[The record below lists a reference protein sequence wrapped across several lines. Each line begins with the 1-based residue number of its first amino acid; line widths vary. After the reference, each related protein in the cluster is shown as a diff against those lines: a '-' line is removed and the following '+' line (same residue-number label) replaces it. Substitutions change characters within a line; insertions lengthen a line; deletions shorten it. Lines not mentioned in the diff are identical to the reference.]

1 MSKRLDGPR
10 WGWIVLTTWGLFALL
25 PILYFASIALRPRN
39 EIIAPQPIYFPTL
52 TTETWFKIWT
62 EWPICSYFENSIL
75 SITSSVF
82 ICLVLGVPC
91 AYALARYRFAGNSD
105 IGNYILSTKM
115 MAPAAVV
122 VPMFFL
128 FGNMRF
134 PEIYLFEFYK
144 FGFPSFVGSD
154 QCFLDFNFDG
164 FNISDFSFS
173 WGKYSIGPYQ
183 TLDRWWALGL
193 IYAAMNLSIV
203 VWIVRSYMID
213 IHPEIEDAARTDG
226 ASDLRIL
233 WEIIIPMCLPGII
246 TAAVIAAIFAMN
258 EYLFTLI
265 IASKNAYPLSVA
277 LANFSGGSDG
287 IIYNAIALVGFLA
300 FFPALL
306 LVILIQNHLS
316 RGLTMGAVKG

>member
-1 MSKRLDGPR
+1 MSKRLEGPR
-10 WGWIVLTTWGLFALL
+10 WGWIVLTVWGLFAFL
-25 PILYFASIALRPRN
+25 PIVYFASIALRPRN
-39 EIIAPQPIYFPTL
+39 EIIAPVPIYFPTL
-52 TTETWFKIWT
+52 TTETWAKIWN
-62 EWPICSYFENSIL
+62 EWPIGLYFYNSIVAV
-75 SITSSVF
+75 TGSVF
-82 ICLVLGVPC
+82 ICLILGVPA
-91 AYALARYRFAGNSD
+91 AYALARYKFKGNSD

-128 FGNMRF
+128 FGKMGL
-134 PEIYLFEFYK
+134 ID
-144 FGFPSFVGSD
+144 SV
-154 QCFLDFNFDG
+154 
-164 FNISDFSFS
+164 
-173 WGKYSIGPYQ
+173 
-183 TLDRWWALGL
+183 WALML
-193 IYAAMNLSIV
+193 VYAAMNLSIV

>member
-1 MSKRLDGPR
+1 MSRRMEGPR
-10 WGWIVLTTWGLFALL
+10 WGWMVLTIWGIFAFL
-25 PILYFASIALRPRN
+25 PIVYFASIALRPRN
-39 EIIAPQPIYFPTL
+39 EIIAPEPIYFPTL
-52 TTETWFKIWT
+52 TIETWAKIWS
-62 EWPICSYFENSIL
+62 EWPIGLYFYNSVVA
-75 SITSSVF
+75 ITGSVF

-91 AYALARYRFAGNSD
+91 AYALARYKFKGNAD

-128 FGNMRF
+128 FG
-134 PEIYLFEFYK
+134 K
-144 FGFPSFVGSD
+144 
-154 QCFLDFNFDG
+154 
-164 FNISDFSFS
+164 
-173 WGKYSIGPYQ
+173 
-183 TLDRWWALGL
+183 LGL
-193 IYAAMNLSIV
+193 IDSVWALMLVYAAMNLSIV

-226 ASDLRIL
+226 AGDLRIL

-246 TAAVIAAIFAMN
+246 TAGVIAAIFAMN

>member
-1 MSKRLDGPR
+1 MSKRQEGPR
-10 WGWIVLTTWGLFALL
+10 WAWIVLTVWGAFALL

-52 TTETWFKIWT
+52 TTETWTKIWT
-62 EWPICSYFENSIL
+62 EWPIGLYFYNSVVA
-75 SITSSVF
+75 ITGSVF
-82 ICLVLGVPC
+82 ICLILGVPA
-91 AYALARYRFAGNSD
+91 AYALARYKFKGNAD

-128 FGNMRF
+128 FGKLKL
-134 PEIYLFEFYK
+134 ID
-144 FGFPSFVGSD
+144 SV
-154 QCFLDFNFDG
+154 
-164 FNISDFSFS
+164 
-173 WGKYSIGPYQ
+173 
-183 TLDRWWALGL
+183 WALML
-193 IYAAMNLSIV
+193 VYAAMNLSIV

-226 ASDLRIL
+226 ASDPRIL

>member
-1 MSKRLDGPR
+1 MSKRTEGPR
-10 WGWIVLTTWGLFALL
+10 WGWIILTIWGLFALL
-25 PILYFASIALRPRN
+25 PIIYFASIALRPRN
-39 EIIAPQPIYFPTL
+39 EIIAPVPIYFPTI
-52 TTETWFKIWT
+52 TTETWAKIWA
-62 EWPICSYFENSIL
+62 EWPIAQYFYNSVVA
-75 SITSSVF
+75 ITGSVL
-82 ICLVLGVPC
+82 ICLILGVPA
-91 AYALARYRFAGNSD
+91 AYALARYKFKGNAD

-128 FGNMRF
+128 FGKMKL
-134 PEIYLFEFYK
+134 ID
-144 FGFPSFVGSD
+144 SV
-154 QCFLDFNFDG
+154 
-164 FNISDFSFS
+164 
-173 WGKYSIGPYQ
+173 
-183 TLDRWWALGL
+183 WALML
-193 IYAAMNLSIV
+193 VYAAMNLSIV
-203 VWIVRSYMID
+203 VWIIRSYMID

-258 EYLFTLI
+258 EFLFTLI

-300 FFPALL
+300 FFPVLL
-306 LVILIQNHLS
+306 LIILIQNHLS

>member
-10 WGWIVLTTWGLFALL
+10 WGSIVLIAWGLFALM
-25 PILYFASIALRPRN
+25 PIVYFASIALRARN
-39 EIIAPQPIYFPTL
+39 DIIAPIPIYFPTL
-52 TTETWFKIWT
+52 TTETWTKIWN
-62 EWPICSYFENSIL
+62 EWPIGLYFYNSMVAV
-75 SITSSVF
+75 SGSVF

-91 AYALARYRFAGNSD
+91 AYALARYKFKGNAD

-128 FGNMRF
+128 FGKMGL
-134 PEIYLFEFYK
+134 ID
-144 FGFPSFVGSD
+144 SV
-154 QCFLDFNFDG
+154 
-164 FNISDFSFS
+164 
-173 WGKYSIGPYQ
+173 
-183 TLDRWWALGL
+183 WALML
-193 IYAAMNLSIV
+193 VYAAMNLSIV
-203 VWIVRSYMID
+203 VWIIRSYMID

>member
-1 MSKRLDGPR
+1 MSKRMDGPR
-10 WGWIVLTTWGLFALL
+10 WGWIILTIWGAFALL
-25 PILYFASIALRPRN
+25 PIIYFASIALRPRN
-39 EIIAPQPIYFPTL
+39 EIIAPVPIYFPTL
-52 TTETWFKIWT
+52 TTETWTKIWT
-62 EWPICSYFENSIL
+62 EWPIGLYFYNSIVA
-75 SITSSVF
+75 ITGSVF
-82 ICLVLGVPC
+82 ICLILGIPA
-91 AYALARYRFAGNSD
+91 AYALARYKFKGNED

-122 VPMFFL
+122 IPMFFL
-128 FGNMRF
+128 FGKLKM
-134 PEIYLFEFYK
+134 
-144 FGFPSFVGSD
+144 
-154 QCFLDFNFDG
+154 LD
-164 FNISDFSFS
+164 SV
-173 WGKYSIGPYQ
+173 
-183 TLDRWWALGL
+183 WALML

-203 VWIVRSYMID
+203 VWIVRSYML
-213 IHPEIEDAARTDG
+213 EIPHEVEDAARTDG

-233 WEIIIPMCLPGII
+233 WEIIIPMCLPGVI

>member
-1 MSKRLDGPR
+1 MSKRIEGPR
-10 WGWIVLTTWGLFALL
+10 WGWIVLTAWGLFAIL
-25 PILYFASIALRPRN
+25 PIIYFASIALRPRN
-39 EIIAPQPIYFPTL
+39 EIIAPVPIYFPTL
-52 TTETWFKIWT
+52 TTETWTKIWA
-62 EWPICSYFENSIL
+62 EWPIGLYFYNSIVAI
-75 SITSSVF
+75 SGSVF
-82 ICLVLGVPC
+82 ICLVLGVPA
-91 AYALARYRFAGNSD
+91 AYALARYKFKGNAD

-128 FGNMRF
+128 FGKLKL
-134 PEIYLFEFYK
+134 ID
-144 FGFPSFVGSD
+144 SV
-154 QCFLDFNFDG
+154 
-164 FNISDFSFS
+164 
-173 WGKYSIGPYQ
+173 
-183 TLDRWWALGL
+183 WALML
-193 IYAAMNLSIV
+193 MYAAMNLSIV

-306 LVILIQNHLS
+306 LVIRAVLAKYPDHIGS
-316 RGLTMGAVKG
+316 AVKG

>member
-1 MSKRLDGPR
+1 MSKSLEGPR
-10 WGWIVLTTWGLFALL
+10 WGWIVLTIWGLFAFL
-25 PILYFASIALRPRN
+25 PILFFASIALRPRN
-39 EIIAPQPIYFPTL
+39 EIIAPVPIYFPTI
-52 TTETWFKIWT
+52 TTETWAKIWN
-62 EWPICSYFENSIL
+62 EWPIGLYFYNSIVAV
-75 SITSSVF
+75 TGSVF
-82 ICLVLGVPC
+82 ICLILGVPA
-91 AYALARYRFAGNSD
+91 AYALARYKFKGNSD

-128 FGNMRF
+128 FGKMGL
-134 PEIYLFEFYK
+134 ID
-144 FGFPSFVGSD
+144 SV
-154 QCFLDFNFDG
+154 
-164 FNISDFSFS
+164 
-173 WGKYSIGPYQ
+173 
-183 TLDRWWALGL
+183 WALML
-193 IYAAMNLSIV
+193 VYAAMNLSIV

>member
-1 MSKRLDGPR
+1 MSERMKGPR
-10 WGWIVLTTWGLFALL
+10 WGWIVLTIWSAFALL
-25 PILYFASIALRPRN
+25 PIIYFASIALRPRN
-39 EIIAPQPIYFPTL
+39 EIIAPVPIYFPTI
-52 TTETWFKIWT
+52 TTETWSKIWA
-62 EWPICSYFENSIL
+62 EWPIAQYFYNSIVA
-75 SITSSVF
+75 ITGSVF
-82 ICLVLGVPC
+82 ICLVLGIPA
-91 AYALARYRFAGNSD
+91 AYALARYKFKGNAD

-128 FGNMRF
+128 FGKMKL
-134 PEIYLFEFYK
+134 ID
-144 FGFPSFVGSD
+144 SV
-154 QCFLDFNFDG
+154 
-164 FNISDFSFS
+164 
-173 WGKYSIGPYQ
+173 
-183 TLDRWWALGL
+183 WALML
-193 IYAAMNLSIV
+193 VYAAMNLSIV
-203 VWIVRSYMID
+203 VWIIRSYMID

-258 EYLFTLI
+258 EFLFTLI

>member
-1 MSKRLDGPR
+1 MSRRLEGPR
-10 WGWIVLTTWGLFALL
+10 WGWTILTLWGAFALV
-25 PILYFASIALRPRN
+25 PIVYFASIALRPRN
-39 EIIAPQPIYFPTL
+39 EIIAPLPIYFPTL
-52 TTETWFKIWT
+52 TTETWAKIWT
-62 EWPICSYFENSIL
+62 EWPICNYFANSLL
-75 SITSSVF
+75 SVTASVL
-82 ICLVLGVPC
+82 ICLLLGVPA
-91 AYALARYRFAGNSD
+91 AYALARYKFPGNSD

-128 FGNMRF
+128 FGKMRF
-134 PEIYLFEFYK
+134 PAIHLFDFYK
-144 FGFPSFVGSD
+144 ISLPTLSSNE
-154 QCFLDFNFDG
+154 CFLNLSLSNFNF
-164 FNISDFSFS
+164 SDFGVY
-173 WGKYSIGPYQ
+173 WGEYTLGPIHM
-183 TLDRWWALGL
+183 LDTWWALAA

>member
-1 MSKRLDGPR
+1 MSNNKGSSIAGTLL
-10 WGWIVLTTWGLFALL
+10 LTLWGLICFL

-39 EIIAPQPIYFPTL
+39 EIIAPSPIYFPTISM
-52 TTETWFKIWT
+52 ETWAKIFA
-62 EWPICSYFENSIL
+62 EWPILNYFKNSMIAV
-75 SITSSVF
+75 SGSVF
-82 ICLVLGVPC
+82 ICLLLGIPA
-91 AYALARYRFAGNSD
+91 AYALARYEFKGRED
-105 IGNYILSTKM
+105 IGFYILSTKF
-115 MAPAAVV
+115 MAPAAVAIPIFV
-122 VPMFFL
+122 L
-128 FGNMRF
+128 FGQLKM
-134 PEIYLFEFYK
+134 
-144 FGFPSFVGSD
+144 
-154 QCFLDFNFDG
+154 LD
-164 FNISDFSFS
+164 
-173 WGKYSIGPYQ
+173 
-183 TLDRWWALGL
+183 TVWALML
-193 IYAAMNLSIV
+193 VYAAMNLSIV
-203 VWIVRSYMID
+203 VWIIRSYMVD
-213 IHPEIEDAARTDG
+213 IPSAIEDAARTDG

>member
-1 MSKRLDGPR
+1 MSKRLEGPR
-10 WGWIVLTTWGLFALL
+10 WGWIVLTIWGLFALI
-25 PILYFASIALRPRN
+25 PIIYFASIALRPRN

-52 TTETWFKIWT
+52 TTETWQKIWT
-62 EWPICSYFENSIL
+62 EWPIGLYFYNSIVA
-75 SITSSVF
+75 ITGSVF
-82 ICLVLGVPC
+82 ICLLLGIPA
-91 AYALARYRFAGNSD
+91 AYALARYKFKGNAD

-128 FGNMRF
+128 FGKMKL
-134 PEIYLFEFYK
+134 ID
-144 FGFPSFVGSD
+144 SV
-154 QCFLDFNFDG
+154 
-164 FNISDFSFS
+164 
-173 WGKYSIGPYQ
+173 
-183 TLDRWWALGL
+183 WALML
-193 IYAAMNLSIV
+193 VYAAMNLSIV
-203 VWIVRSYMID
+203 VWIIRSYMID

>member
-1 MSKRLDGPR
+1 MSERLRGPR
-10 WGWIVLTTWGLFALL
+10 WGWIVLTLWGAISLL

-39 EIIAPQPIYFPTL
+39 EIIAPVPIYFPTL
-52 TTETWFKIWT
+52 TVETWTKIWA
-62 EWPICSYFENSIL
+62 EWPIGLYFWNSLVAIL
-75 SITSSVF
+75 GSVF
-82 ICLVLGVPC
+82 ICLLLGVPA
-91 AYALARYRFAGNSD
+91 AYALARYKFKGNAD

-115 MAPAAVV
+115 MAPAAVTI
-122 VPMFFL
+122 PIFFL
-128 FGNMRF
+128 FGKLKL
-134 PEIYLFEFYK
+134 ID
-144 FGFPSFVGSD
+144 SV
-154 QCFLDFNFDG
+154 
-164 FNISDFSFS
+164 
-173 WGKYSIGPYQ
+173 
-183 TLDRWWALGL
+183 WALML

-226 ASDLRIL
+226 ASDLRIM

>member
-1 MSKRLDGPR
+1 MSRRTEFSPWSRVVLWI
-10 WGWIVLTTWGLFALL
+10 WGAVCLL
-25 PILYFASIALRPRN
+25 PIIYFATVALRPRN
-39 EIIAPQPIYFPTL
+39 EIIAPVPIYFPTIS
-52 TTETWFKIWT
+52 TETWAKIWA
-62 EWPICSYFENSIL
+62 EWPIGNYFMNSMIAI
-75 SITSSVF
+75 SGSVF
-82 ICLVLGVPC
+82 ICLLLGVPA
-91 AYALARYRFAGNSD
+91 AYALARYKFKGNED
-105 IGNYILSTKM
+105 IGFYILSTKM
-115 MAPAAVV
+115 MAPAAVAIPIFV
-122 VPMFFL
+122 L
-128 FGNMRF
+128 FGQLRM
-134 PEIYLFEFYK
+134 
-144 FGFPSFVGSD
+144 
-154 QCFLDFNFDG
+154 LDT
-164 FNISDFSFS
+164 I
-173 WGKYSIGPYQ
+173 
-183 TLDRWWALGL
+183 WALML
-193 IYAAMNLSIV
+193 VYAAMNLSIV
-203 VWIVRSYMID
+203 VWIIRSYMID
-213 IHPEIEDAARTDG
+213 IPHEIEDAARTDG

>member
-1 MSKRLDGPR
+1 MSKRIEGPR
-10 WGWIVLTTWGLFALL
+10 WGWIVLTAWGLFAIL
-25 PILYFASIALRPRN
+25 PIIYFASIALRPRN
-39 EIIAPQPIYFPTL
+39 EIIAPVPIYFPTL
-52 TTETWFKIWT
+52 TTETWTKIWA
-62 EWPICSYFENSIL
+62 EWPIGLYFYNSIVAI
-75 SITSSVF
+75 SGSVF
-82 ICLVLGVPC
+82 ICLVLGVPA
-91 AYALARYRFAGNSD
+91 AYALARYKFKGNAD

-128 FGNMRF
+128 FGKLKL
-134 PEIYLFEFYK
+134 ID
-144 FGFPSFVGSD
+144 SV
-154 QCFLDFNFDG
+154 
-164 FNISDFSFS
+164 
-173 WGKYSIGPYQ
+173 
-183 TLDRWWALGL
+183 WALML
-193 IYAAMNLSIV
+193 MYAAMNLSIV